1 MFSLISISKGGKQIG
16 GQFLKVFSTSSSSS
30 STTTSSASAS
40 TSTSSSSVLAASA
53 LFDAASTISP
63 PPFARPQASGARL
76 VAAIAERA
84 AERTRASKADES
96 LDKEASIATGRLM
109 PALRNAA
116 SDDALKSSALSR
128 SKVESVHVGAEAL
141 GRIERAMAGRG
152 VSAGTR
158 AGVRAVLAQKAAET
172 AKASEAQSPLA
183 RLSSLKRSSEAL
195 GYKLPLTGKESS
207 LLRSMEREQAAL
219 LKKGNSAMGGGGFFR
234 GKASSMRIPAPPL
247 DLAASTLKSLTPDGK
262 VLKRVL
268 VQSDRRADLMQRAK
282 TLLSVSSPSA
292 LRPL

>member
-1 MFSLISISKGGKQIG
+1 MIP
-16 GQFLKVFSTSSSSS
+16 KVFSGILKKTTTLASSSFSSLSSS
-30 STTTSSASAS
+30 ST
-40 TSTSSSSVLAASA
+40 SSVAAASA
-53 LFDAASTISP
+53 LFDAASTLSP

-96 LDKEASIATGRLM
+96 LDKEASITTGRLM
-109 PALRNAA
+109 PALRSSSA
-116 SDDALKSSALSR
+116 SDDALKSSAMSR

-183 RLSSLKRSSEAL
+183 RLSSLKRTSEAL

-207 LLRSMEREQAAL
+207 LLRAMEREQAAL
-219 LKKGNSAMGGGGFFR
+219 LKKGNSAMGAAGGGGGGFYR

-247 DLAASTLKSLTPDGK
+247 DLAASTLKPLSTDGK
-262 VLKRVL
+262 VLKRLL

-282 TLLSVSSPSA
+282 TLLSVSMPST
-292 LRPL
+292 LRPLH

>member
-1 MFSLISISKGGKQIG
+1 
-16 GQFLKVFSTSSSSS
+16 
-30 STTTSSASAS
+30 
-40 TSTSSSSVLAASA
+40 
-53 LFDAASTISP
+53 
-63 PPFARPQASGARL
+63 
-76 VAAIAERA
+76 
-84 AERTRASKADES
+84 
-96 LDKEASIATGRLM
+96 M
-109 PALRNAA
+109 PALRSSSA
-116 SDDALKSSALSR
+116 SEDALKSSAMSR

-183 RLSSLKRSSEAL
+183 RLSSLKRTSEAL

-207 LLRSMEREQAAL
+207 LLRAMEREQAAL
-219 LKKGNSAMGGGGFFR
+219 LKKGNSAMGGGGGFYR

-247 DLAASTLKSLTPDGK
+247 DLAASTLKPLSTDGK
-262 VLKRVL
+262 VLKRLL

-282 TLLSVSSPSA
+282 TLLSVSMPST
-292 LRPL
+292 LRPLH